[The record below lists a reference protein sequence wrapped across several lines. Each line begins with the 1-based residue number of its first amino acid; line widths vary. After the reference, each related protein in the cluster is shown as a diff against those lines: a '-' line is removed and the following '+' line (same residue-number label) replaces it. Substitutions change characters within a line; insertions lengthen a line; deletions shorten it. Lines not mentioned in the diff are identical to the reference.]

1 MLSKNKQIII
11 EVKNINKMF
20 HIKSQDVKILTD
32 ISLTVYKGDFLI
44 LFGPSGCGKSTLL
57 NILLGLEIPDSGDV
71 VFLEKSI
78 FKNVD
83 EDFRSEFRKRNIGM
97 VYQQANWIKSLT
109 VCKNIVFPLRLSGYS
124 DEIALKKTN
133 GVLEKTE
140 MIQWADYF
148 PTELSSGQQQKVALS
163 RAMVTDPEVLIADE
177 PTGNLDFESG
187 QELMSLL
194 LDLNKEGKTIIMV
207 THDLEYLLNNYH
219 RQYNIVQLFHFQIVS
234 LRLYGYI
241 LKFQILKKN
250 LFSL

>member
-32 ISLTVYKGDFLI
+32 ISLIVYKGDFLI

-78 FKNVD
+78 FKSVD

-124 DEIALKKTN
+124 NEMALKKTN
-133 GVLEKTE
+133 EVLEKTE
-140 MIQWADYF
+140 MIQWVDYF
-148 PTELSSGQQQKVALS
+148 PTELSSGQQQKVALA
-163 RAMVTDPEVLIADE
+163 RAMVTNPEILIADE

-207 THDLEYLLNNYH
+207 THDLEYL
-219 RQYNIVQLFHFQIVS
+219 HFANRAVRMFDGKI
-234 LRLYGYI
+234 I
-241 LKFQILKKN
+241 EEINDTNKFISETKKSFKRGG
-250 LFSL
+250 L